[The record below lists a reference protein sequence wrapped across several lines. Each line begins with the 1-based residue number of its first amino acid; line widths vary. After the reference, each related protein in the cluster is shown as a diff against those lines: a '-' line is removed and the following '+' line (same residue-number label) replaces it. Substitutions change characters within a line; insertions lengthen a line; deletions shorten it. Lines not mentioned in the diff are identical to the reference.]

1 MKAKDFMLQVQ
12 EAEEEL
18 KLVAAKRRHFQDVML
33 SIGAKMSSTAVHA
46 SNNASKTETAAIGLW
61 ETTKLLEEKEQ
72 EYVAMIKKAEELIAK
87 LKQKKF
93 RQVLTYRYMCN
104 WSWKSI
110 RDQMDYKDE
119 KSVYRCHGYALKEL
133 QKLM

>member
-93 RQVLTYRYMCN
+93 RQVLTYRYLCN

>member
-46 SNNASKTETAAIGLW
+46 SNNASKTEIAAIGLW

-93 RQVLTYRYMCN
+93 RQVLTYKYLCN

-110 RDQMDYKDE
+110 MDQLGYKNE
-119 KSVYRCHGYALKEL
+119 KSVYRCNGYALREL
-133 QKLM
+133 QKLL

>member
-46 SNNASKTETAAIGLW
+46 SNNASKTEIAAIGLW

>member
-1 MKAKDFMLQVQ
+1 MLQVQ

-46 SNNASKTETAAIGLW
+46 SNNASKTEIAAIGLW
-61 ETTKLLEEKEQ
+61 ETTKLLEEKEH

-93 RQVLTYRYMCN
+93 RQVLTYRYLCN

-133 QKLM
+133 QKLL

>member
-12 EAEEEL
+12 EAEKEL
-18 KLVAAKRRHFQDVML
+18 KRVGARRRHYEDLML
-33 SIGAKMSSTAVHA
+33 SIGAKISSTAVHA

-61 ETTKLLEEKEQ
+61 EMTKLLEEKEK
-72 EYVAMIKKAEELIAK
+72 EYVALIKKADELLSK
-87 LKQKKF
+87 LKQEKF
-93 RQVLTYRYMCN
+93 RDVLNYRYMCN